1 MTGKVVVAASGRP
14 DAEWGNHGTHLS
26 RDAAVMPI
34 IRPAMALR
42 FISV

>member
-1 MTGKVVVAASGRP
+1 MTGKVVGAASGHP
-14 DAEWGNHGTHLS
+14 DAEWGNHGAHLS

-42 FISV
+42 FISA